1 MRLSSRTEG
10 MQPLMVS
17 TQPQQAASPLGGLSR
32 VAVLAVGAYFVIA
45 PSMTLLIKQILS
57 SW

>member
-1 MRLSSRTEG
+1 MRLNSRTEG

-17 TQPQQAASPLGGLSR
+17 TQPQQPASPLGFSR
-32 VAVLAVGAYFVIA
+32 VAVLAVGAYFIIA